1 MTTILSAAVL
11 GHRWGVPHPEV
22 WNALIL
28 AFVVTAA
35 VGDIR
40 WRKIPRLLTTAAV
53 AAGLI
58 FHLVHGGLGWEF
70 ASALIAT
77 LIAFGVGLS
86 FFQLGAIGGGD
97 VKLITALGALLGLD
111 RWIVAME
118 VAVLAAALIGI
129 VQAVRRGTLGQ
140 MLRNIGSLLKWL
152 AGRGGM
158 TAHPTINVRNT
169 TMLRAPF
176 GVAAALGTLFAVFK
190 P

>member
-28 AFVVTAA
+28 AFVLTAA

-40 WRKIPRLLTTAAV
+40 WRKVPRLLTTAAV

>member
-1 MTTILSAAVL
+1 MLSAVTIF
-11 GHRWGVPHPEV
+11 GHRMAVPHPEV

-28 AFVVTAA
+28 AFVLTVA

-40 WRKIPRLLTTAAV
+40 WRKIPRSLTTLAV
-53 AAGLI
+53 AAGLV
-58 FHLVHGGLGWEF
+58 FHLVHGGF

-111 RWIVAME
+111 RWILAME
-118 VAVLAAALIGI
+118 VAVVAAALIGI
-129 VQAVRRGTLGQ
+129 AQAVRRGMLRQ
-140 MLRNIGSLLKWL
+140 MLRNIGQLIKWL

-158 TAHPTINVRNT
+158 VAHPSINVRNSA
-169 TMLRAPF
+169 MLRAPF
-176 GVAAALGTLFAVFK
+176 GVAAALGTLFAVLK

>member
-1 MTTILSAAVL
+1 MFSLTATVL
-11 GHRWGVPHPEV
+11 GQKVAVPHPEV

-28 AFVVTAA
+28 AFALTAA

-40 WRKIPRLLTTAAV
+40 WRKIPRALTTVAV

-58 FHLVHGGLGWEF
+58 FHLVHGGF

-111 RWIVAME
+111 RWILAME

-129 VQAVRRGTLGQ
+129 VQAVRRGMLGQ
-140 MLRNIGSLLKWL
+140 MVRNIGELIKWL
-152 AGRGGM
+152 AGRGGVA
-158 TAHPTINVRNT
+158 AHPSINVRNSA
-169 TMLRAPF
+169 MLRAPF

>member
-1 MTTILSAAVL
+1 MLTATVFGQKLA
-11 GHRWGVPHPEV
+11 VPHPQV
-22 WNALIL
+22 WNALVL
-28 AFVVTAA
+28 AFVLTAA

-40 WRKIPRLLTTAAV
+40 WRKIPRSLTTLAV

-58 FHLVHGGLGWEF
+58 FHLVHGGF
-70 ASALIAT
+70 ASALIAS

-118 VAVLAAALIGI
+118 VAVLAAAAIGI
-129 VQAVRRGTLGQ
+129 VQAVRRGMLRQ
-140 MLRNIGSLLKWL
+140 MLRNMGELIKWL
-152 AGRGGM
+152 AGRGAVA
-158 TAHPTINVRNT
+158 AHPRINVSNSA
-169 TMLRAPF
+169 MLRAPF